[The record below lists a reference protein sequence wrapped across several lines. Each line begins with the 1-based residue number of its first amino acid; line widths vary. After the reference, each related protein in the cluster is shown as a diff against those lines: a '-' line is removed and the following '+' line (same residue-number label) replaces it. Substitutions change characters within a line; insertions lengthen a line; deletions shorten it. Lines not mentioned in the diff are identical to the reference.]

1 MPRLFTGLEIPPDV
15 ASKLGQ
21 LRGGIPGARWIEPDD
36 YHVTL
41 RFIGDI
47 GTSAANEIADRLG
60 AIRPRRIAI
69 RIERLSA
76 FGNDRPRSLVAR
88 VQPSDALV
96 GLQSEHE
103 RLMRRLGVAPEP
115 RKFTPHVTLARMRA
129 VTPEAVAAFIEMH
142 ADLPPMTF
150 EVERF
155 VLYSSRDS
163 VGGGPYRI
171 EVGYPL

>member
-1 MPRLFTGLEIPPDV
+1 MPRLFTGLEIPSNV
-15 ASKLGQ
+15 ASALGG
-21 LRGGIPGARWIEPDD
+21 LRGGIAGARWIDPED

-47 GTSAANEIADRLG
+47 GTTAANEIADRLG
-60 AIRPRRIAI
+60 AIRPRRITV
-69 RIERLSA
+69 RVERLGA
-76 FGNDRPRSLVAR
+76 FGKDRPRSLVAR
-88 VQPSDALV
+88 VQPTDALL

-103 RLMRRLGVAPEP
+103 KLMRRLGVPPEP
-115 RKFTPHVTLARMRA
+115 RKFSPHITLARLRA
-129 VTPEAVAAFIEMH
+129 VTPEEVAAFIEMQ

-150 EVERF
+150 EAERF

-163 VGGGPYRI
+163 VGGGPYRV